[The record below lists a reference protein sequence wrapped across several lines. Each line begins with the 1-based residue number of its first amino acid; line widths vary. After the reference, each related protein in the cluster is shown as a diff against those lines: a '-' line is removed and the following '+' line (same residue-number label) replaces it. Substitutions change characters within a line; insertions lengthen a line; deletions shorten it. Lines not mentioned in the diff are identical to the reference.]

1 MDNLE
6 WRKAYV
12 VFRRLPE
19 MRKQLAEL
27 EQRLASLEERIA
39 ARSHP

>member
-6 WRKAYV
+6 WRKSYV

-19 MRKQLAEL
+19 MRKQLADL
-27 EQRLASLEERIA
+27 EQRLARLERGVQYKH
-39 ARSHP
+39 S